1 MKLFY
6 SPFHTFI
13 HKVLVTTHEAGLW
26 DEMTFVPTY
35 PFKNLLGEDQGD
47 RYSLA
52 ALNPLDKVPTLAL
65 DSGQVVYGSQ
75 AIVECLDSM
84 SQSGRRL
91 YPEPGPGRWD
101 AISRLALADTMFET
115 TVMLVMEGWNAEE
128 DQRIEFFQWI
138 WPKIIRGCDYLEKSC
153 KKGFDG
159 FDIGQA
165 SMLHAISYM
174 DFRVN
179 FYDAKD
185 PLHPEFNC
193 FESRPNL
200 KAWWEDAIQRPSV
213 TCHYNVD
220 FSGEDS
226 AEFFQ
231 KNVQLVLEAQQKN
244 GTL

>member
-13 HKVLVTTHEAGLW
+13 HKVLVTAHEAGLW
-26 DEMTFVPTY
+26 DDLTFVPTY
-35 PFKNLLGEDQGD
+35 PFKNREGEDQGD
-47 RYSLA
+47 AYSIA

-84 SQSGRRL
+84 SKSGKNL
-91 YPEPGPGRWD
+91 YPPVGPGRWD
-101 AISRLALADTMFET
+101 ATSRLALADTMFET
-115 TVMLVMEGWNAEE
+115 TVMLVMEGWNPEE
-128 DQRIEFFQWI
+128 AQRIEFFEWI
-138 WPKIIRGCDYLEKSC
+138 WPKIIRGCDSLEAAC
-153 KKGFDG
+153 KRGFDG

-185 PLHPEFNC
+185 PLYPDFDC
-193 FESRPNL
+193 FDKRPNL
-200 KAWWEDAIQRPSV
+200 KAWWDESIQRPSV
-213 TCHYNVD
+213 TCHYNLD
-220 FSGEDS
+220 FEGDDS
-226 AEFFQ
+226 AAFLQ
-231 KNVQLVLEAQQKN
+231 RNVQEVLAAQAS
-244 GTL
+244 GT